1 MHDHRT
7 QEWLRPLRA
16 QPSPAIRLIC
26 FPHAGGS
33 ATFFRDWA
41 QWVPPGIDFVAVRYP
56 GREGRFSEPF
66 VDTIEE
72 MADRVTEALLPV
84 LDVPVAIFG
93 HSMGA
98 SVAHEVAIR
107 LERRHGVVLQRLFVS
122 ARLAPQVLRPASRD
136 SGDEALLER
145 IRLIGG
151 AQTAAFDHPELR
163 ELLLPVFRADFRI
176 TDAYAP
182 GRRALISSPITGF
195 AGNEDPAVPVPSM
208 HAWARSTSAA
218 FDLQVFPGDHFYLV
232 PCASAVVGALAGRLV
247 NPHRQESTSIA
258 AERIIPPT

>member
-1 MHDHRT
+1 MQVDRA
-7 QEWLRPLRA
+7 QEWLRPLRPERA
-16 QPSPAIRLIC
+16 PAIRLIC

-41 QWVPPGIDFVAVRYP
+41 RWMPPGIDLIAVRYP

-66 VDTIEE
+66 VHTIEE
-72 MADRVTEALLPV
+72 MADRVTRALLPV

-98 SVAHEVAIR
+98 SIAHEVAIR
-107 LERRHGVVLQRLFVS
+107 LEGEHGVVLRRLFVS
-122 ARLAPQVLRPASRD
+122 ARLAPQVLRPASSD
-136 SGDEALLER
+136 SRDEALLQR

-151 AQTAAFDHPELR
+151 AQTVALDHPELR

-182 GRRALISSPITGF
+182 GRRAMISSPVTGL
-195 AGNEDPAVPVPSM
+195 AGNEDPAVAVSSM
-208 HAWARSTSAA
+208 RAWAETTSAA
-218 FDLQVFPGDHFYLV
+218 FDLQVFPGGHFYLV
-232 PCASAVVGALAGRLV
+232 PCASKLVGAVGKRLADG
-247 NPHRQESTSIA
+247 SG
-258 AERIIPPT
+258 